1 MGAWLYQRGEQSE
14 MKKWNVCNKKL
25 FNQKQA
31 KYRQSKSHE
40 KREIYSINEWWKKRE
55 ENIFDQRV
63 VKRKT
68 GKYIR
73 STSGEKKERKI
84 YAIKEWLKERQRNIF
99 DQRVVKRKKGKYMRS
114 NQGLVHDG
122 AQGKCNHIWKNVLSA
137 ERSSTE
143 IDFLSQSLLVLDPT
157 TSCALVFESHNP
169 FFLLQK
175 LFLLF
180 KKDNSLYWGSQIPS
194 E

>member
-1 MGAWLYQRGEQSE
+1 M
-14 MKKWNVCNKKL
+14 V
-25 FNQKQA
+25 
-31 KYRQSKSHE
+31 
-40 KREIYSINEWWKKRE
+40 KKRE

-84 YAIKEWLKERQRNIF
+84 YAIKSRVGARWCTGQMQSHLKECSQRW
-99 DQRVVKRKKGKYMRS
+99 KKLDWNR
-114 NQGLVHDG
+114 
-122 AQGKCNHIWKNVLSA
+122 
-137 ERSSTE
+137 
-143 IDFLSQSLLVLDPT
+143 FPLSQSLLVLDPT

-180 KKDNSLYWGSQIPS
+180 KKDNPLYWGSQIYTFRVDEAQFYGNNCSKKIRPVCACAGVFHQS
-194 E
+194 LVEQL

>member
-1 MGAWLYQRGEQSE
+1 MYAIKNCSIKNERNIGSQKVMKRG
-14 MKKWNVCNKKL
+14 
-25 FNQKQA
+25 
-31 KYRQSKSHE
+31 KYIRLTSGE
-40 KREIYSINEWWKKRE
+40 KKRE

-68 GKYIR
+68 EKYIR

-122 AQGKCNHIWKNVLSA
+122 AQGKCNHI
-137 ERSSTE
+137 
-143 IDFLSQSLLVLDPT
+143 
-157 TSCALVFESHNP
+157 
-169 FFLLQK
+169 
-175 LFLLF
+175 
-180 KKDNSLYWGSQIPS
+180 
-194 E
+194 